1 MQTVQR
7 FALALGFAALSA
19 SSFAATT
26 TYTSSASFLAN
37 VAPGAYLNNFDG
49 LPAEAPDTFAG
60 GAFGYSLI
68 ANGGVYG
75 SGEFIGTSLPNE
87 SLTISFTTGNVSAV
101 GGNFYATN
109 ISDVFQAVSIT
120 LTLSD
125 ATTVTFTPASVLNS
139 FRGFT
144 STATIASLTISG
156 PGASL
161 YAGIDNLTVGVTAVP
176 EPTSAVLLA
185 LGVAGLLVA
194 RRRRA

>member
-7 FALALGFAALSA
+7 FALALGLAALSA
-19 SSFAATT
+19 PSFAATT
-26 TYTSSASFLAN
+26 VYTTSASFLAQ
-37 VAPGAYLNNFDG
+37 VSPGAYFQNFNG

-60 GAFGYSLI
+60 GAFGYTLV

-87 SLTISFTTGNVSAV
+87 SLTINFTTGNVTAV
-101 GGNFYATN
+101 GGNFYAAN
-109 ISDVFQAVSIT
+109 LSDVFQAVSLT

-125 ATTVTFTPASVLNS
+125 ATTITFTPSSVSDS

-144 STATIASLTISG
+144 STALITSLTISG
-156 PGASL
+156 PGAGL
-161 YAGIDNLTVGVTAVP
+161 YAGIDNLTVGAVP
-176 EPTSAVLLA
+176 EPTSALLMA
-185 LGVAGLLVA
+185 LGAAGLLIA